1 MIKQKKV
8 IVLQWSKTKSTL
20 ESFLCDKLKG
30 RIQLHA
36 TVYRKFHDG
45 PSRVWITFDQREILS
60 ASDVTYAVE
69 HGKLYAQL
77 KEQNQLKPIPY
88 YEDWKLMFHSPER
101 QALLQA
107 SDVAENSLIE
117 QSIFES
123 YHLYAPFMKY
133 SSLSIEEAMNDE
145 NIIVRAYSMLDRR
158 LGKRRLKEFH
168 FTEDTHP
175 LIIDF
180 HKIRC
185 EVEGIILH

>member
-1 MIKQKKV
+1 M

-20 ESFLCDKLKG
+20 ESFLCEKLKG
-30 RIQLHA
+30 RIQLYA
-36 TVYRKFHDG
+36 TVYRKFYDE

-69 HGKLYAQL
+69 HSKLYEQL
-77 KEQNQLKPIPY
+77 KEQNQLKPILY
-88 YEDWKLMFHSPER
+88 HEDWASMFHSSER

-107 SDVAENSLIE
+107 SHVAENILID
-117 QSIFES
+117 QSIFKS

-133 SSLSIEEAMNDE
+133 SSLSIEEAMNAE

-158 LGKRRLKEFH
+158 LGKRRLKKLY

-180 HKIRC
+180 YKIRC
-185 EVEGIILH
+185 EVEGIILS